1 MNKRDCVLGVRSLM
15 SREPSKSEW
24 EDMWDSHCRNHLISI
39 EEIVSR
45 AEKKLTPDVRRI
57 PKNIDRSAV
66 LPLETIGAFGREMYE
81 KFK

>member
-1 MNKRDCVLGVRSLM
+1 MSKREFVFRVRSLM

-24 EDMWDSHCRNHLISI
+24 EDMWDSHCRNQLISL

-45 AEKKLTPDVRRI
+45 VEKKLTPDFRRI